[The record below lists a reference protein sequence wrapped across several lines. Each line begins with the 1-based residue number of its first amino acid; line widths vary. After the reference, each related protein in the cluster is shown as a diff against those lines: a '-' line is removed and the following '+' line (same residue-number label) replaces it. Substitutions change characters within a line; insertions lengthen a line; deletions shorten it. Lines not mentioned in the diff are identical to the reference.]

1 MSMSL
6 RAAVRLV
13 AVMTVALAGALPA
26 SAEQSVFSVTPMAG
40 YRGGGELDEEDRGRS
55 LDVDGDLAGSLVFNL
70 EESTN
75 RWYELLYS
83 RQETSVDGADVDLSL
98 QYLHVGG
105 MAAWPQN
112 GFSSYLAAGIGATFV
127 NASGD
132 GSGSDTRPSFSVG
145 LGVLIPVAER
155 IAVRL
160 ESRAYLTLTDGDT
173 DIFCRSGEQGGV
185 CRLSYSG
192 DLFTQIDAMAGLTFR
207 F

>member
-1 MSMSL
+1 MSL
-6 RAAVRLV
+6 RTAVRLV
-13 AVMTVALAGALPA
+13 AVMTLALAGTLPA
-26 SAEQSVFSVTPMAG
+26 SAEQSGFSITPMAG
-40 YRGGGELDEEDRGRS
+40 YRAGGEFDEEDRGRS
-55 LDVDGDLAGSLVFNL
+55 RNVDGKLAGSLVFNL
-70 EESTN
+70 EESTD
-75 RWYELLYS
+75 RWYELLYT
-83 RQETSVDGADVDLSL
+83 RQGTRVDGADVDLTF

-105 MAAWPQN
+105 IAAWPQN
-112 GFSSYLAAGIGATFV
+112 GFSTYLAAGIGATFIR
-127 NASGD
+127 ASGD

-160 ESRAYLTLTDGDT
+160 ESRAYLTFTGGDT

-185 CRLSYSG
+185 CQLSYSG